1 MTVEHIIPQKLPD
14 ISGWYSPLGLPP
26 RAILDSFRDTV
37 VESIGNKLL
46 LFADDNTSASNNLY
60 QEKVAIYNNGCNG
73 QTQGTP
79 VNTFE
84 LVKLLLQ
91 KYPNRFNHDEVEKRA
106 KELAQYAKE
115 IWKIE
120 I

>member
-1 MTVEHIIPQKLPD
+1 MSQLNENKINKENLNKGNICIAFIKKQNTDYFQFDTFYLLNYI
-14 ISGWYSPLGLPP
+14 
-26 RAILDSFRDTV
+26 DSLELSDV
-37 VESIGNKLL
+37 L
-46 LFADDNTSASNNLY
+46 NLY